1 MGEQHTPAGCS
12 FRTVPFTSWTSLP
25 TFPSILRL
33 ITMVFY
39 NTYPG
44 FLYRQFLVCPAK
56 APSSTSLRG
65 KAGIVTGSN
74 TGLGYHASAQLLGL
88 GLSHL
93 ILAVRSSS
101 KGEAARKSLLASLPA
116 SAKAPVV
123 EVWELDLGSYA
134 SVLSFVERLKQ
145 SGLHIDFALLN
156 AGVANF
162 NFTVNQATSHET
174 SIQVNW
180 LSTALLTL
188 QLLPILDNQAAQ
200 NLNRPRPVISIVGS
214 ETAAWAKFKE
224 AQIAR
229 SQRCSL
235 IQVLDDPKHFNM
247 GDRYY
252 TSKLLYQLFF
262 LELFQ
267 HRSTG
272 KRSTGAILNLVNPG
286 FCYGSEL
293 HRTAEGAFGKI
304 LGGMKRVIGR
314 SVSMGARTL
323 VHSAVLAGEPSN
335 GRYLSDNKAAPFA
348 GYGDSDAGR
357 FTQDQVWDETI
368 LELKQIVDLNELVSQ
383 I

>member
-1 MGEQHTPAGCS
+1 MA
-12 FRTVPFTSWTSLP
+12 
-25 TFPSILRL
+25 
-33 ITMVFY
+33 FY

-44 FLYRQFLVCPAK
+44 FLYRQFLICPSK

-74 TGLGYHASAQLLGL
+74 TGLGYQASAQLLGL

-134 SVLSFVERLKQ
+134 SVRSFVERLQQ

-162 NFTVNQATSHET
+162 HFTMNQATSHET

-180 LSTALLTL
+180 LSNALLTL
-188 QLLPILDNQAAQ
+188 LLLPVLDIQATQ
-200 NLNRPRPVISIVGS
+200 HLNRPRPVISIVGS
-214 ETAAWAKFKE
+214 ETAAWARFKE

-229 SQRCSL
+229 SQRRPL
-235 IQVLDDPKHFNM
+235 TQVLDDPKHFNM

-267 HRSTG
+267 HRSPG

-293 HRTAEGAFGKI
+293 HRTAEGAFGKV
-304 LGGMKRVIGR
+304 LGWMKRVIGR

-335 GRYLSDNKAAPFA
+335 GRYLSDNKPAPFA

-357 FTQDQVWDETI
+357 FTQDQVWKETI
-368 LELKQIVDLNELVSQ
+368 SELKQIVDVNELVSQ

>member
-1 MGEQHTPAGCS
+1 MP
-12 FRTVPFTSWTSLP
+12 
-25 TFPSILRL
+25 
-33 ITMVFY
+33 FY

-44 FLYRQFLVCPAK
+44 FLYRQFLVCPSK
-56 APSSTSLRG
+56 APSTTSLRG
-65 KAGIVTGSN
+65 KSGLVTGSN
-74 TGLGYHASAQLLGL
+74 TGLGYQASAQLLAL

-93 ILAVRSSS
+93 ILAVRSAS

-116 SAKAPVV
+116 SATPPVV

-134 SVLSFVERLKQ
+134 SVTAFVERLKQ
-145 SGLHIDFALLN
+145 SDIQIDFALLN

-162 NFTVNQATSHET
+162 HYTMNQSTSHET
-174 SIQVNW
+174 SIQINW

-188 QLLPILDNQAAQ
+188 LLLPALDSQASQ
-200 NLNRPRPVISIVGS
+200 NLNRARPVLSIVGS

-224 AQIAR
+224 AYVSTKEGIP
-229 SQRCSL
+229 L
-235 IQVLDDPKHFNM
+235 IDVLDDPKHFNM

-262 LELFQ
+262 LELFKR
-267 HRSTG
+267 RSSA

-293 HRTAEGAFGKI
+293 HRTAEGAVGKV
-304 LGGMKRVIGR
+304 LSGLKRVIGR
-314 SVSMGARTL
+314 SVSVGARTL
-323 VHSAVLAGEPSN
+323 VHSSVLAGDPSN
-335 GRYLSDNKAAPFA
+335 GQYLSDCKPAPFA

-357 FTQDQVWDETI
+357 ITQGQVWNETMS
-368 LELKQIVDLNELVSQ
+368 ELRQVMNVDQLLSE